1 MERKKRILI
10 VDDDR
15 QIRFL
20 LATFLKD
27 DGVEIDCASDG
38 EEALSLISK
47 KHYDLLITDYN
58 MPKMTGSDLL
68 KIVKTRYSLKHAI
81 GITSETHEHDLYKA
95 GAEACIYKPFTLREV
110 KSVIDQFL

>member
-110 KSVIDQFL
+110 KSVINQFL

>member
-1 MERKKRILI
+1 MGRKKRILI

-20 LATFLKD
+20 LSTFLKNSE
-27 DGVEIDCASDG
+27 VEIDCASNG

-68 KIVKTRYSLKHAI
+68 KIVKTKYSLKHAI
-81 GITSETHEHDLYKA
+81 GITSEPHEHDLYRA
-95 GAEACIYKPFTLREV
+95 GAEACIYKPFSLNEV
-110 KSVIDQFL
+110 KSVVDQFL